1 MNKQKN
7 SISEAAATYNV
18 SYVDWETEQMRGSC
32 SVRYC
37 SAKKYNRT
45 IIGSYL
51 DSDPISVDSC
61 KFQIKINKKEERVE
75 IIVWES
81 DADVDK
87 KLIKAFDSFDR
98 LYHDCCYAEEENYSF
113 DEINLFSLIR
123 NILEIDGGCYIPN
136 CNYELFFDPDRIY
149 TGVKEHEYWID
160 FTDMLAGDSE
170 DRGYLGLVEEILN
183 KNEEK

>member
-1 MNKQKN
+1 MENAKQH

-37 SAKKYNRT
+37 SAMKYNRT

-61 KFQIKINKKEERVE
+61 KFQIKMNKKEERVE
-75 IIVWES
+75 IIVWERDS
-81 DADVDK
+81 DVDK
-87 KLIKAFDSFDR
+87 KLTKAFDSFNR
-98 LYHDCCYAEEENYSF
+98 LYHDCCYAEEDSYSF

-123 NILEIDGGCYIPN
+123 NILDMDGGCVIPN
-136 CNYELFFDPDRIY
+136 CEIEFFIDQDNINS
-149 TGVKEHEYWID
+149 GIKEHEYWID
-160 FTDMLAGDSE
+160 FEDMLAGDSE
-170 DRGYLGLVEEILN
+170 DRGYLGLIESVLLN
-183 KNEEK
+183 K